1 MIQILKM
8 SWALLTKLLNW
19 QRRYENATGNETPSQ
34 KLNKCNQKNQKNQ
47 KIARQCGTF
56 VSVSD
61 FTVFSNIYLRG

>member
-19 QRRYENATGNETPSQ
+19 QRPYENATGSETPSQ
-34 KLNKCNQKNQKNQ
+34 KLNKYNQKNQ